1 MSITLNEDDE
11 IYIPDLLRK
20 IKDIVNFDDSS
31 ILFYY
36 DTLKGAYFNL
46 QEEWSFFIPFSVLV
60 TESICLSY

>member
-20 IKDIVNFDDSS
+20 VKEIANFDDSS

-36 DTLKGAYFNL
+36 DTIKGAYFNI
-46 QEEWSFFIPFSVLV
+46 QEE
-60 TESICLSY
+60 